1 MKINFKKIEAQVSY
15 EGEKKTFDAA
25 ETVANE
31 MKYSGNILLDIGF
44 ERLTD
49 AIYDSNE
56 EVEIPERY
64 RKVFELVVRN
74 SRLIAAVK
82 REIIN
87 QLNTKE
93 ETI

>member
-1 MKINFKKIEAQVSY
+1 MKINFKKIEAQTSY
-15 EGEKKTFDAA
+15 NGENKTFDVS

-44 ERLTD
+44 ERLAD
-49 AIYDSNE
+49 AIYDSKE
-56 EVEIPERY
+56 DVEIPERY
-64 RKVFELVVRN
+64 LKAVELVVRN

-87 QLNTKE
+87 QLN
-93 ETI
+93 IS